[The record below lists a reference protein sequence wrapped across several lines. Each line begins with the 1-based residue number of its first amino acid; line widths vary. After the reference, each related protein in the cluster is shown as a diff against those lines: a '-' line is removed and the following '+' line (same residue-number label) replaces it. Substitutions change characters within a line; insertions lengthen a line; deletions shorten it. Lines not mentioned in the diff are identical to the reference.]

1 MSDVRGA
8 AWRAVAR
15 TEWRS
20 SLRDGRFR
28 WFAATGVACL
38 LGAAT
43 VAGLAARTEREAR
56 AVAQREA
63 SAAWAG
69 QTEKNPHAAAHEGL
83 LAIRPATPLTALDP
97 GLDRFTGTAVPLRA
111 HGQSLAFDAP
121 AMEAAPLVR
130 LGALSVA
137 LLLQLIV
144 PLGIVVLGHGVIAGR
159 REDGTWRLARSQG
172 VSPVALLVGSAAG
185 LGQALAV
192 VLVPSALAAGVL
204 AVSVAGG
211 GAPGQWSRGAMAV
224 AAYLAYFAGVG
235 AITIAVSARARTSRA
250 ALATLIGLWAVQS
263 VAVPRLAA
271 TSARALA
278 PLPTFR
284 EWWRGVTAD
293 LAQGL
298 DGHAPGSP
306 QAEAATKAILAEY
319 GVTKVEDLPVNLDA
333 ILLQRSEESSDA
345 VMARWMGRLWG
356 QLEAQDGLVR
366 WAAVLSPTIAVRHLS
381 MRGAGTDLAHARDF
395 ADAAERVRRPFIR
408 ALNEDMRD
416 HSKTGDWAYR
426 ADRALFEKTAAF
438 AYAAPALPPLGG
450 DIWFAAAVLVGWGV
464 VASWWAWRGVQ
475 RSDEAAS

>member
-1 MSDVRGA
+1 MSEVRGS

-15 TEWRS
+15 AEWRS

-43 VAGLAARTEREAR
+43 VAGLAVRTEREAR

-63 SAAWAG
+63 SAARAG
-69 QTEKNPHAAAHEGL
+69 QTEKNPHTAAHEGL

-97 GLDRFTGTAVPLRA
+97 GLDRYTGTAVPLRA

-159 REDGTWRLARSQG
+159 REDRTWRLARSQG
-172 VSPVALLVGSAAG
+172 VSPVALLLGSAAG

-204 AVSVAGG
+204 AVAVAGG
-211 GAPGQWSRGAMAV
+211 GAPGQWSCGAMAV
-224 AAYLAYFAGVG
+224 ASYLAYFAGVG
-235 AITIAVSARARTSRA
+235 AITIAVSSRARSSSARSSRARSSRA

-263 VAVPRLAA
+263 VAVPRPAA

-278 PLPTFR
+278 PGGGGHQGDPR
-284 EWWRGVTAD
+284 RVRRDEGRGPA
-293 LAQGL
+293 GN
-298 DGHAPGSP
+298 P
-306 QAEAATKAILAEY
+306 
-319 GVTKVEDLPVNLDA
+319 DA
-333 ILLQRSEESSDA
+333 NLLQRSEESSDA
-345 VMARWMGRLWG
+345 VMARWMGRLRG
-356 QLEAQDGLVR
+356 QLEARLLWRDPWRRRL
-366 WAAVLSPTIAVRHLS
+366 A
-381 MRGAGTDLAHARDF
+381 AGTAALLLVATWAGLA
-395 ADAAERVRRPFIR
+395 
-408 ALNEDMRD
+408 
-416 HSKTGDWAYR
+416 
-426 ADRALFEKTAAF
+426 
-438 AYAAPALPPLGG
+438 
-450 DIWFAAAVLVGWGV
+450 
-464 VASWWAWRGVQ
+464 
-475 RSDEAAS
+475 